1 MDDRIRAAFD
11 QVRATEEQKEQTRA
25 FLDRARHRR
34 TAPRRRLGALA
45 ACAVLLAVL
54 MGGWWAWFVPTSAV
68 SVESNSGLELELN
81 RFDRVVAVQGG
92 DDGLADSLRGLSY
105 AQALELLLD
114 ELGTDQPVSITVSG
128 AEGQCGRL
136 LEQTQRCA
144 AGHENV
150 RWEPGAARA
159 TDTAMDMADGEI
171 YKFLTHHLCDVVY

>member
-1 MDDRIRAAFD
+1 MDEQIREAFD
-11 QVRATEEQKEQTRA
+11 QIHATRDQKEQTRA

-34 TAPRRRLGALA
+34 TAPRRLGALA

-68 SVESNSGLELELN
+68 SVESGSGLELELN

-105 AQALELLLD
+105 TQALELLLD

-136 LEQTQRCA
+136 LEETQRCA
-144 AGHENV
+144 AGHENI
-150 RWEPGAARA
+150 RCAQAGAGNGQGHGHGYGHGGR
-159 TDTAMDMADGEI
+159 
-171 YKFLTHHLCDVVY
+171 

>member
-1 MDDRIRAAFD
+1 MDERIRAAFD

-34 TAPRRRLGALA
+34 AAPRRRLGALA

-68 SVESNSGLELELN
+68 SVESGSGLELELN

-114 ELGTDQPVSITVSG
+114 QLGTNQPVSITVSG

-136 LEQTQRCA
+136 LEETRRCA
-144 AGHENV
+144 AGNENV
-150 RWEPGAARA
+150 RCGQAGAGNGHGHGYGHGGR
-159 TDTAMDMADGEI
+159 
-171 YKFLTHHLCDVVY
+171 

>member
-11 QVRATEEQKEQTRA
+11 QVRATEEQKEQTRT
-25 FLDRARHRR
+25 FLDRARHKR

-45 ACAVLLAVL
+45 ACAALLAVL

-68 SVESNSGLELELN
+68 SVESGSGLELELN

-105 AQALELLLD
+105 TQALELLLD

-136 LEQTQRCA
+136 LEETQRCA
-144 AGHENV
+144 AGHENI
-150 RWEPGAARA
+150 RCGQAGAGNGQGHGHGYGHGGR
-159 TDTAMDMADGEI
+159 
-171 YKFLTHHLCDVVY
+171 

>member
-1 MDDRIRAAFD
+1 MDERIRAAFD

-34 TAPRRRLGALA
+34 TAPRRLGALVT
-45 ACAVLLAVL
+45 CAVLLAVL

-68 SVESNSGLELELN
+68 SVESGSGLELELN

-92 DDGLADSLRGLSY
+92 DDGLVDSLRGLSY

-114 ELGTDQPVSITVSG
+114 QLGTNQPVSITVSG

-136 LEQTQRCA
+136 LEETRRCA

-150 RWEPGAARA
+150 RCGQGQGHGHGYGHGGR
-159 TDTAMDMADGEI
+159 
-171 YKFLTHHLCDVVY
+171 

>member
-25 FLDRARHRR
+25 FLDRARHKR
-34 TAPRRRLGALA
+34 TAPRRLGALA
-45 ACAVLLAVL
+45 ACVALLVVL

-68 SVESNSGLELELN
+68 SVESGTGLELELN

-105 AQALELLLD
+105 AQALQLLLD
-114 ELGTDQPVSITVSG
+114 QLGTEQPVSITVSG

-136 LEQTQRCA
+136 LEETQRCA

-150 RWEPGAARA
+150 RCGQAGAGNGQGHGHGYGHGGR
-159 TDTAMDMADGEI
+159 
-171 YKFLTHHLCDVVY
+171 